1 MSKVS
6 FSLVLAALFGLSA
19 AASAA
24 PYYSVNE
31 AFYANEVPNGAAAN
45 PFGAY
50 TYGYYQP
57 STTTLSRAN
66 LLHTD
71 AFNASPNIEGYF
83 IPNLS
88 LVPAILIN
96 TSALAVNTNF
106 GLTLGSHQILLHA
119 GGLGSDAEVKPYASA
134 VLRYTVQNAGTY
146 DITAIFSSIDRGITD
161 VSVLVNGA
169 SIFTASDFG
178 SFNGSQLLAQNA
190 TVDFVVGAGS
200 DNSIYNDST
209 GLYANIALRQAVPEP
224 GSVALFG
231 LGLAALGLARRK
243 KA

>member
-31 AFYANEVPNGAAAN
+31 AFYANEAPNGAAAN
-45 PFGAY
+45 PSGAY
-50 TYGYYQP
+50 TYGYFQP
-57 STTTLSRAN
+57 STTTISRAN
-66 LLHTD
+66 LVHTD
-71 AFNASPNIEGYF
+71 AFNGSANVEGYY
-83 IPNLS
+83 IPNNFI
-88 LVPAILIN
+88 VPAILIN
-96 TSALAVNTNF
+96 TSASAVTTNF
-106 GLTLGSHQILLHA
+106 QVTLGSHQILLHA
-119 GGLGSDAEVKPYASA
+119 GGLGSNAQQTPYASA
-134 VLRYTVQNAGTY
+134 VLRYTAQNAGTY
-146 DITAIFSSIDRGITD
+146 DISAIFSSIDRGITD

-178 SFNGSQLLAQNA
+178 SFNGSQLLALND

-209 GLYANIALRQAVPEP
+209 GLYANIALQQAVPEP
-224 GSVALFG
+224 GSVALVGF
-231 LGLAALGLARRK
+231 GLAALGFARRK